1 MARDFDAIV
10 VGSGLGGLTAGALCA
25 RAGMKLLVVERNE
38 AFGGAATTFHHN
50 GLAIESSLHEIDG
63 FDEDDPKIPLIRSLG
78 LDRSID
84 FVDVGDLYEVRGAT
98 VGRTFVLPHG
108 LEAALDAATARFPAH
123 KSGLEEYFR
132 RLTALRGAVS
142 FAARHSNDRSWWLT
156 HALEAVRKLWP
167 ILRDGRATLGEVMK
181 ELFGDDE
188 AIKLVL
194 AANLGYWH
202 DDPEQMSFISF
213 AIAQASYVLGGGH
226 YVRGGSQTLTDK
238 LVALIGEAGGVLE
251 AGREAR
257 RLLTKEHRVV
267 GVEHCARDGADC
279 KVDATPVVFGNA
291 SPSVLAS
298 MLSSNE
304 RASFAAHYANRR
316 QSISLWTV
324 SLGLSRAAREFGV
337 RRYSTFVQP
346 PWLTSLARMR
356 EAAAVMNEQPSGR
369 MPPYVFVDYHQIDSG
384 LNETAPFL
392 VSFCGTDRI
401 ENWSSLGNDAKT
413 DRKNRWIDALIAD
426 IDRQFPGIAS
436 SVVHREMA
444 TAETMQRYLNTPGG
458 AVYGF
463 APVDSLRQT
472 IRRGPQTPVRGLWL
486 ASAYTVSGGYT
497 GAMIGGAQAASSAM
511 RQQARSSE

>member
-1 MARDFDAIV
+1 MSRNFDAIV
-10 VGSGLGGLTAGALCA
+10 VGSGLGGLTAGGLCA
-25 RAGMKLLVVERNE
+25 RAGMKVLVVERNE
-38 AFGGAATTFHHN
+38 VFGGAATTFSRD

-63 FDEDDPKIPLIRSLG
+63 FDEDDPKLPLLRSLG

-98 VGRTFVLPHG
+98 VGQTFSLPHG
-108 LEAALDAATARFPAH
+108 LEAAVDATTARFPAH

-132 RLTALRGAVS
+132 RLTSLRAAVS
-142 FAARHSNDRSWWLT
+142 FAARHSDDRSWWLR
-156 HALEAVRKLWP
+156 HAFVAVRKLWP
-167 ILRDGRATLGEVMK
+167 ILSDGRATLGEVMR
-181 ELFGDDE
+181 ELFGGDE
-188 AIKLVL
+188 AVKLVL

-226 YVRGGSQTLTDK
+226 YVRGGSQALTNK
-238 LVALIGEAGGVLE
+238 MVALIGQAGGVLE

-257 RLLTKEHRVV
+257 RLLTKDHHVV
-267 GVEHCARDGADC
+267 GVEHCARDGTDG

-291 SPSVLAS
+291 SPNVLAS
-298 MLSSNE
+298 LLPNDE

-324 SLGLSRAAREFGV
+324 SLGLNRAASEFGV
-337 RRYSTFVQP
+337 RRYSTFIQP
-346 PWLTSLARMR
+346 PWLTSLAQMR
-356 EAAAVMNEQPSGR
+356 EAVAVMSEPPRGR

-384 LNETAPFL
+384 LNEAAPFL

-401 ENWSSLGNDAKT
+401 ENWSWLGNDAKT
-413 DRKNRWIDALIAD
+413 DRKNRWIDALISD
-426 IDRQFPGIAS
+426 IDRQFPGIATA
-436 SVVHREMA
+436 VMHRDMA

-463 APVDSLRQT
+463 APVDSL
-472 IRRGPQTPVRGLWL
+472 L
-486 ASAYTVSGGYT
+486 
-497 GAMIGGAQAASSAM
+497 
-511 RQQARSSE
+511 